1 MKPIFDSK
9 LPKGRRKVAFETEA
23 FFQNYTVYP
32 YITSTSDHG
41 CSDAIQHRVR
51 ARRTVPSVRT
61 PKTAVRLRV
70 NNTFT
75 IPCDRIMR
83 VVAREEKK
91 STIVAQKIMIGSNI
105 RRGPALPEL
114 SAAKK
119 ATTETK
125 KVDFNE
131 VMRKASARA
140 FRGGVAGFAAGV
152 IQVGTFMWMRTAMN
166 YQYANGGSMLGSI
179 KALYKEGGVPRL
191 YKGMSFAIVQAPLS
205 RFGDTAAN
213 TGVLAVL
220 DAYYP
225 QMPVGVA
232 TGFASVGG
240 ATWRIFLTPVDTFK
254 TTLQVQGN
262 AAFALLK
269 DKVKVGGVGVL
280 YNGAAAN
287 FAANWVGN
295 YPWFATFNYLQKT
308 IPKQDTKLKN
318 NARNALIGMA
328 ASIVS
333 DCISNSLR
341 VVKTVKQTSGDAKLG
356 YMGAVK
362 GVIEKDGLKGL
373 FGRGLQT
380 RIATNV
386 LQAMVFSVAW
396 KAIEE
401 ELNKRA
407 ESNKAA
413 PAKKGKKASL
423 VAAQVSSALP
433 PLTVA

>member
-1 MKPIFDSK
+1 MPTAAMTARTKDE
-9 LPKGRRKVAFETEA
+9 RRRFVVRGA
-23 FFQNYTVYP
+23 
-32 YITSTSDHG
+32 IT
-41 CSDAIQHRVR
+41 R
-51 ARRTVPSVRT
+51 A
-61 PKTAVRLRV
+61 
-70 NNTFT
+70 
-75 IPCDRIMR
+75 PC
-83 VVAREEKK
+83 
-91 STIVAQKIMIGSNI
+91 
-105 RRGPALPEL
+105 LPEL
-114 SAAKK
+114 SAK
-119 ATTETK
+119 ATPETRK

-131 VMRKASARA
+131 VMKKASARA

-166 YQYANGGSMLGSI
+166 YQYANGGTMLPSI

-213 TGVLAVL
+213 TGVIAALE
-220 DAYYP
+220 AYYP
-225 QMPVGVA
+225 QMPVSVM

-269 DKVKVGGVGVL
+269 DKVRTGGVGVL

-295 YPWFATFNYLQKT
+295 YPWFATFNYLQKA

-341 VVKTVKQTSGDAKLG
+341 VVKTVKQTSGDAKLS
-356 YMGAVK
+356 YTGAIK
-362 GVIEKDGLKGL
+362 GVLEKDGMKGL
-373 FGRGLQT
+373 FGRGLST

-401 ELNKRA
+401 ELNKKA
-407 ESNKAA
+407 EAKNAA
-413 PAKKGKKASL
+413 PANKGKKASL
-423 VAAQVSSALP
+423 TAAQVAGVGLP
-433 PLTVA
+433 PLSIA

>member
-1 MKPIFDSK
+1 
-9 LPKGRRKVAFETEA
+9 
-23 FFQNYTVYP
+23 
-32 YITSTSDHG
+32 
-41 CSDAIQHRVR
+41 
-51 ARRTVPSVRT
+51 
-61 PKTAVRLRV
+61 
-70 NNTFT
+70 
-75 IPCDRIMR
+75 MR
-83 VVAREEKK
+83 VVAREERK
-91 STIVAQKIMIGSNI
+91 STIVNAPIMIGSHA

-119 ATTETK
+119 TTTETKK

-166 YQYANGGSMLGSI
+166 YQYANGGTMLGSI
-179 KALYKEGGVPRL
+179 KALYKDGGVPRL

-341 VVKTVKQTSGDAKLG
+341 VVKTVKQTSGDANLG
-356 YMGAVK
+356 YMGAIK
-362 GVIEKDGLKGL
+362 GVVEKDGLKGL

-407 ESNKAA
+407 EAKNAA

>member
-1 MKPIFDSK
+1 LK
-9 LPKGRRKVAFETEA
+9 LIKTI
-23 FFQNYTVYP
+23 QL
-32 YITSTSDHG
+32 
-41 CSDAIQHRVR
+41 AIHKNARPREPSAPPRASLTAR
-51 ARRTVPSVRT
+51 ARPSTRADLPPNVPVHALRIM
-61 PKTAVRLRV
+61 PVELRV
-70 NNTFT
+70 ASRERTRAST
-75 IPCDRIMR
+75 RDRILAPTPR
-83 VVAREEKK
+83 SGAVVVAAPALPSLAASKVEEKK
-91 STIVAQKIMIGSNI
+91 
-105 RRGPALPEL
+105 
-114 SAAKK
+114 
-119 ATTETK
+119 
-125 KVDFNE
+125 KVNFND

-166 YQYANGGSMLGSI
+166 YQYANGGTMLGSI
-179 KALYKEGGVPRL
+179 KSLYKEGGVPRL

-213 TGVLAVL
+213 TGVIAALE
-220 DAYYP
+220 AYYP
-225 QMPVGVA
+225 QMPVSVM

-262 AAFALLK
+262 AAFNLLK
-269 DKVKVGGVGVL
+269 DKVKAGGVGVL

-295 YPWFATFNYLQKT
+295 YPWFATFNYLQKN
-308 IPKQDTKLKN
+308 IPQQDTALKQN
-318 NARNALIGMA
+318 CRNAVIGMC

-341 VVKTVKQTSGDAKLG
+341 VVKTVKQTSGDANLG
-356 YMGAVK
+356 YIDAIK
-362 GVIEKDGLKGL
+362 GVLEKDGMKGL
-373 FGRGLQT
+373 FGRGLST

-396 KAIEE
+396 KGIEA

-407 ESNKAA
+407 EAKNA
-413 PAKKGKKASL
+413 PKKGKKASL
-423 VAAQVSSALP
+423 TATQVSGLGLP